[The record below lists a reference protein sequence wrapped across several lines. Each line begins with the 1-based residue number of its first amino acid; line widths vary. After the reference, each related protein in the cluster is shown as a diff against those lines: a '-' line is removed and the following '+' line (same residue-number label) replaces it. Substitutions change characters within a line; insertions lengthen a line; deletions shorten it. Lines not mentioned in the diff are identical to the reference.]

1 MFTAHKSVH
10 PTRSFTSPA
19 RRRKGKLRYSS
30 ITFSDS
36 TGPVLTIYGIGS
48 LTRGGGNG
56 YVASFWKQTNDR
68 YAVRVFD
75 PSETNLATYIGSAS
89 SGGAGDT
96 ISKVHAAISGSP
108 YIRSVFHK
116 ETTEAISASLAF
128 ADGTAF
134 SNGRG

>member
-1 MFTAHKSVH
+1 MFTAHKSVY
-10 PTRSFTSPA
+10 TTKISKSPA
-19 RRRKGKLRYSS
+19 VRRKGKVRNSS

-36 TGPVLTIYGIGS
+36 AGPVLTIYGIGS
-48 LTRGGGNG
+48 LTRSGGNG

-116 ETTEAISASLAF
+116 ETTEAISASLTF

>member
-1 MFTAHKSVH
+1 MFTAHKSVY
-10 PTRSFTSPA
+10 PTRSFTSPVVIK
-19 RRRKGKLRYSS
+19 KGKFRYSS

-56 YVASFWKQTNDR
+56 YVASFQKINSEE
-68 YAVRVFD
+68 YKLRVYS
-75 PSETNLATYIGSAS
+75 PSQSALATYIGATS
-89 SGGAGDT
+89 SRGANDR
-96 ISKVHAAISGSP
+96 ISELHAAISGSP

-116 ETTEAISASLAF
+116 ETTEALSASLAF

>member
-1 MFTAHKSVH
+1 MFTAHKSVY

-19 RRRKGKLRYSS
+19 RRKKGKLRYSS

-56 YVASFWKQTNDR
+56 YVATLFKVSDDEYKLR
-68 YAVRVFD
+68 LFD
-75 PSETNLATYIGSAS
+75 PSQAVLATYIGSS
-89 SGGAGDT
+89 SSRGAGDT
-96 ISKVHAAISGSP
+96 ISGLHTAISGSS
-108 YIRSVFHK
+108 YIRPVFHK
-116 ETTEAISASLAF
+116 ETTEAISVSLAF

>member
-10 PTRSFTSPA
+10 TTVSTISPSI
-19 RRRKGKLRYSS
+19 RRKGKLRKSS

-96 ISKVHAAISGSP
+96 ISMVHAAISGSP

-116 ETTEAISASLAF
+116 ETTEAISASLTF
-128 ADGTAF
+128 AKGTAF